1 MTVLR
6 PRIPEEAWQSD
17 SKLTGKVMNFYE
29 QETGAFGED
38 SFSDEV
44 YLIQHNSRICKS
56 FLPDYNMLEG
66 IVNISMNF
74 VSHFIGPVARTLT

>member
-6 PRIPEEAWQSD
+6 PRTPEEAWQSD
-17 SKLTGKVMNFYE
+17 SKLTGKVINVYE

-44 YLIQHNSRICKS
+44 DKIQHNSRICKS
-56 FLPDYNMLEG
+56 FLPDYMLEG